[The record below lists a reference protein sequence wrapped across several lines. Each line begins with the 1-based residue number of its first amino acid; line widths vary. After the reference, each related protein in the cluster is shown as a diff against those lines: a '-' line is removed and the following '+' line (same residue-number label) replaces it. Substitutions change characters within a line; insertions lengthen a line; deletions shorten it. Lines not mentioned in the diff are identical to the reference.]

1 MNRSIRFLLVGITV
15 VSLSSWTGACHV
27 AHAVDQTAPLS
38 LVLQDMVR
46 EALARNP
53 ELVAARK
60 EWEAATN
67 RIAQARS
74 LDDPILSVHLWNFPQ
89 TFNVTQTQNSIFGL
103 SQNLPFPGK
112 LALKSEIAS
121 RSAEMTEQVL
131 HGKER
136 ELITRLKQ
144 AYYDLFLA
152 HKAIQIHHEQVELL
166 RQFVEITNA
175 KFRTGKGSQA
185 DVLKAQVEL
194 SVLHQQLPVLE
205 QRRETAAALLNTFL
219 DRDPLSPLGVPQEP
233 PLIPLNTTIDD
244 LHRLALNTRPELKA
258 AELTVRHSE
267 QSRALA
273 QRQYYPDFNV
283 AFQRFQNFQAN
294 DGFGAY
300 VAMTIPFSFWTKPKY
315 DAGVQEAAASVAAAQ
330 AQQHKL
336 ENLTR
341 FQVKDLLAKV
351 RATEQVAMLYH
362 TTILPQAV
370 QNLEA
375 SRVGYRTGKGGFLD
389 LIDTQRAW
397 RGFQHEYYRALVER
411 EHRLAELEQVIG
423 SDLSGTSQERRSDY
437 ESGHTQ

>member
-1 MNRSIRFLLVGITV
+1 MTRSIQILLSVITV
-15 VSLSSWTGACHV
+15 LSMTFAMDGRQV
-27 AHAVDQTAPLS
+27 VHAADQTAQSS
-38 LVLQDMVR
+38 LVLPDLIQ

-60 EWEAATN
+60 QWEASTS

-74 LDDPILSVHLWNFPQ
+74 LDDPTLSVHLWNFPQ

-112 LALKSEIAS
+112 LALKGEIAS
-121 RSAEMTEQVL
+121 RSAEITEQGL
-131 HGKER
+131 RAKER
-136 ELITRLKQ
+136 ELVARLKQ

-152 HKAIQIHHEQVELL
+152 HKAIQIHHEQAELL
-166 RQFVEITNA
+166 RQFFEIANA

-205 QRRETAAALLNTFL
+205 QHRETAAALLNTIL
-219 DRDPLSPLGVPQEP
+219 DRAPRSPFDIPQEP
-233 PLIPLNTTIDD
+233 SLMPLDTTTIED
-244 LHRLALNTRPELKA
+244 LHRLALNARPELKA
-258 AELTVRHSE
+258 AELVVRQSE

-283 AFQRFQNFQAN
+283 MFQRFQNFQAN

-300 VAMTIPFSFWTKPKY
+300 VAMTIPFAFWTKPKY
-315 DAGVQEAAASVAAAQ
+315 DAGVQEAAASVAAAR
-330 AQQHKL
+330 AQQHQL

-341 FQVKDLLAKV
+341 FQVNDLLAKV
-351 RATEQVAMLYH
+351 RASEQVARLYH

-375 SRVGYRTGKGGFLD
+375 ARAGYRAGTGGFLD

-397 RGFQHEYYRALVER
+397 RGYQQEYYRALVER
-411 EHRLAELEQVIG
+411 ERRLAELEQVIG
-423 SDLSGTSQERRSDY
+423 TDLNGNS
-437 ESGHTQ
+437 

>member
-1 MNRSIRFLLVGITV
+1 MTRSIQILLLAITV
-15 VSLSSWTGACHV
+15 LIMTFAMDGRHV
-27 AHAVDQTAPLS
+27 VHAVDQTTQSSMALPDLIQEV
-38 LVLQDMVR
+38 LV
-46 EALARNP
+46 RNP

-60 EWEAATN
+60 QWEAATN

-74 LDDPILSVHLWNFPQ
+74 LDDPTLSVQLWNFPQ
-89 TFNVTQTQNSIFGL
+89 NFNVMQTQNSIFSL

-131 HGKER
+131 RAKER
-136 ELITRLKQ
+136 ELVARLKQ
-144 AYYDLFLA
+144 VYYNLFLA
-152 HKAIQIHHEQVELL
+152 HKAIQIHHEQAELL
-166 RQFVEITNA
+166 RQFIEIANA
-175 KFRTGKGSQA
+175 KFRAGRGSQA

-205 QRRETAAALLNTFL
+205 QSRETAAALLNTIL
-219 DRDPLSPLGVPQEP
+219 DRDPRSPFGIPQEP
-233 PLIPLNTTIDD
+233 PLIPLHSTLTD
-244 LHRLALNTRPELKA
+244 LHRLALNARPELKA
-258 AELTVRHSE
+258 AELAVRQGE

-283 AFQRFQNFQAN
+283 MFQRFQNFQTN

-300 VAMTIPFSFWTKPKY
+300 VAMTVPFAFWTKPKY
-315 DAGVQEAAASVAAAQ
+315 DAGVQEAAASVAASR
-330 AQQHKL
+330 AQQHQL

-341 FQVKDLLAKV
+341 FQVNDLLAKV
-351 RATEQVAMLYH
+351 RASEQVARLYH

-375 SRVGYRTGKGGFLD
+375 ARAGYRAGTGGFLD

-397 RGFQHEYYRALVER
+397 RGYQEEYYRAMVER
-411 EHRLAELEQVIG
+411 ERRLAELEQVIG
-423 SDLSGTSQERRSDY
+423 TDLSGSS
-437 ESGHTQ
+437 

>member
-1 MNRSIRFLLVGITV
+1 
-15 VSLSSWTGACHV
+15 
-27 AHAVDQTAPLS
+27 
-38 LVLQDMVR
+38 
-46 EALARNP
+46 
-53 ELVAARK
+53 
-60 EWEAATN
+60 
-67 RIAQARS
+67 
-74 LDDPILSVHLWNFPQ
+74 LWNFPQ
-89 TFNVTQTQNSIFGL
+89 TFNVTRADNSIFGL
-103 SQNLPFPGK
+103 SQNFPFPGK
-112 LALKSEIAS
+112 LALKGEIAS
-121 RSAEMTEQVL
+121 RSAERTEQVL

-136 ELITRLKQ
+136 ELIARLKQ

-166 RQFVEITNA
+166 RQFAEIANA

-205 QRRETAAALLNTFL
+205 QRRETAAALLNTLL

-233 PLIPLNTTIDD
+233 FLIPLDTTIDD
-244 LHRLALNTRPELKA
+244 LHRLALNVRPELKA
-258 AELTVRHSE
+258 AELTVRYSE

-315 DAGVQEAAASVAAAQ
+315 DAGVQEAAASVAAAR
-330 AQQHKL
+330 AQQHQL

-351 RATEQVAMLYH
+351 RATEQVATLYH

-375 SRVGYRTGKGGFLD
+375 ARVGYRTGKGGFLD
-389 LIDTQRAW
+389 LIDTQRAL
-397 RGFQHEYYRALVER
+397 RGFQYEYYRALVER

-423 SDLSGTSQERRSDY
+423 SDLNGNS
-437 ESGHTQ
+437 